1 MSIAVSYGSFA
12 FSGIGNDPLV
22 SFDTQINR
30 SEAGYIIGTT
40 DKIRLNGVIFGTGRL
55 NNSGNAND
63 PLNSQAWTKL
73 ASGIRFLSTG
83 LQDYSSLTIKCGPR
97 DIYKSD
103 PLSTIIES
111 VNINNSTDDNWNQ
124 IVDYTIN
131 FSVANSG
138 YSNYITDSGFYISDF
153 NDNYSI
159 QIAQDNHYYYSPVS
173 TPSTPHY
180 PNSIQTQRLP
190 VYNITRDISAVGI
203 HTSGGRGSALI
214 NAKKFVS
221 GLLNSNPQ
229 INNIVNNLTLLDRSI
244 VLSASEIDG
253 QYSIKDSFMAMS
265 GLGASGWIDTFTI
278 NNEVNEQLLRT
289 VSIQGTVKGFNNLI
303 VSPSMYNDILN
314 LGSGNQHINFTGL
327 SGTKFQNA
335 SGGYY
340 HHIKPNIFSRILSTI
355 FPTGSLTGLANQY
368 SLNTGLNPI
377 PIAAN
382 IDHNILEG
390 TIGYSYTYNSR
401 PLCLVTGAITESLNF
416 EDSFSTRTYNM
427 QDVYYRMP
435 LPQDIGTR
443 SIPSRTVTY
452 EATFTKPLEGAAIPS
467 LAKSQI
473 TGIIEQ
479 FNPNKLTPLTSSA
492 KYGPGFFSWVTANE
506 ESYDIMNG
514 KYSIK
519 YAWQYQKAYFPPE
532 FY

>member
-40 DKIRLNGVIFGTGRL
+40 DKIRLNGIIFGSGRL
-55 NNSGNAND
+55 NDAGNVNNSVTSN
-63 PLNSQAWTKL
+63 AWTVL
-73 ASGIRFLSTG
+73 SSGIRFLSTG
-83 LQDYSSLTIKCGPR
+83 LKDYSSLTIKCGNTE
-97 DIYKSD
+97 IYKSD
-103 PLSTIIES
+103 PLSTIIEN

-131 FSVANSG
+131 LSVANSG
-138 YSNYITDSGFYISDF
+138 YSNYIPDTGFYISDF
-153 NDNYSI
+153 SDNYSI
-159 QIAQDNHYYYSPVS
+159 QIAQDNHYYNHPV
-173 TPSTPHY
+173 TTTTTPHY
-180 PNSIQTQRLP
+180 PNSVQTQRLP
-190 VYNITRDISAVGI
+190 VYNITRDVSAVGI
-203 HTSGGRGSALI
+203 YTSGGSALV

-221 GLLNSNPQ
+221 GILNTNPQ
-229 INNIVNNLTLLDRSI
+229 INNIINNLTLLDRSI
-244 VLSASEIDG
+244 LVSASEIDG
-253 QYSIKDSFMAMS
+253 QYSIKDSFIAMS
-265 GLGASGWIDTFTI
+265 GLSASGWIDTFTI
-278 NNEVNEQLLRT
+278 NNEVNDQLLRT
-289 VSIQGTVKGFNNLI
+289 VSIQGTVRGLNNLT
-303 VSPSMYNDILN
+303 VSPDMYNNVLG
-314 LGSGNQHINFTGL
+314 LGSGNQNVNLSGL

-340 HHIKPNIFSRILSTI
+340 NHVRPNIFARILSTI
-355 FPTGSLTGLANQY
+355 FPTGSLTGLANQFT
-368 SLNTGLNPI
+368 LNTGLNPI
-377 PIAAN
+377 PISAN
-382 IDHNILEG
+382 VDHNIVEG
-390 TIGYSYTYNSR
+390 SIGYSYTYNSR

-416 EDSFSTRTYNM
+416 EDSYSTRTYNM

-452 EATFTKPLEGAAIPS
+452 EATFIKPLKGAAIPP

-479 FNPNKLTPLTSSA
+479 FNPNKLTSLTSSA
-492 KYGPGFFSWVTANE
+492 QFGPGYFSWVTANE

-519 YAWQYQKAYFPPE
+519 YAWQYQKAYFPQG

>member
-1 MSIAVSYGSFA
+1 MSIAISYGSFA
-12 FSGIGNDPLV
+12 FSGLGNDPLV

-40 DKIRLNGVIFGTGRL
+40 DKIRLNGIIFGSGRL
-55 NNSGNAND
+55 NDAKNAND
-63 PLNSQAWTKL
+63 PVTSNAWTTL
-73 ASGIRFLSTG
+73 ASGIGFLSTG
-83 LQDYSSLTIKCGPR
+83 LKDYSSLTIKCGSTE
-97 DIYKSD
+97 IYKSN

-131 FSVANSG
+131 LSVANSG
-138 YSNYITDSGFYISDF
+138 HSNYIPDTGFYISDF
-153 NDNYSI
+153 SDNYSM
-159 QIAQDNHYYYSPVS
+159 QIAQDNHYYYHPVS
-173 TPSTPHY
+173 TTTPHY
-180 PNSIQTQRLP
+180 PNSVQTQRLP
-190 VYNITRDISAVGI
+190 VYNITRDVSAVGI
-203 HTSGGRGSALI
+203 YTSGSANSALN
-214 NAKKFVS
+214 NAKNFVS
-221 GLLNSNPQ
+221 GILNTNPQ
-229 INNIVNNLTLLDRSI
+229 INNIINNLTLLNRSI
-244 VLSASEIDG
+244 VISASEIDG
-253 QYSIKDSFMAMS
+253 QYSIKDSFIAMS

-278 NNEVNEQLLRT
+278 NNEVNDQLLRT
-289 VSIQGTVKGFNNLI
+289 VSIQGTVKGLNDLT
-303 VSPSMYNDILN
+303 VSPVMYNNVLN
-314 LGSGNQHINFTGL
+314 NQYMSNF
-327 SGTKFQNA
+327 SGTQFKNA

-340 HHIKPNIFSRILSTI
+340 VHVKPNIFSRILSTI
-355 FPTGSLTGLANQY
+355 FPTGSLSGLANQY

-377 PIAAN
+377 PISAN
-382 IDHNILEG
+382 VDHNIVEG
-390 TIGYSYTYNSR
+390 SIGYSYTYNSR

-452 EATFTKPLEGAAIPS
+452 EATFIKPLKGAAIPPS
-467 LAKSQI
+467 TKSQI

-479 FNPNKLTPLTSSA
+479 FNPNKLTPISSSA
-492 KYGPGFFSWVTANE
+492 QFGPGYFSWVTANE

-519 YAWQYQKAYFPPE
+519 YAWQYQKAYFPQG